1 LLTIVVDM
9 LRRRPA
15 AENPPLSATRTNA
28 VRLVSRSIAASDYPL
43 TRDNA
48 SGFNRIIRSR
58 RSLHL
63 PNSTEPAFRGRRP
76 VQEDAMSDLS
86 YVADSLVKT
95 GLRPSRRTV
104 KRAAL
109 GLAVALGVAGA
120 AEFGYG
126 YLTTGRY
133 LESTDD
139 AYVKA
144 DSTIISPKVSGYIA
158 QVLVGDNEPVKSGQ
172 LLARID
178 DRDFRTALKQAQ
190 ADVAGSEA
198 AVRNL
203 DAQIALQQPL
213 IEQGTAD
220 IAAADANL
228 KFAQEERARYDDLMR
243 TGSGTIQRAQQTD
256 AALREKIAQ
265 LQHGKSGLLAA
276 ERKVDVLTTDRAKA
290 VAQLDRARAVEQQAA
305 LNLSY
310 TEITAPVDGTVGA
323 RSLRVGQYVQ
333 AGTQLMAVVP
343 LDAVYV
349 VANFKET
356 QLTHV
361 RNGQPVEIRI
371 DSFHATKLKGHV
383 DSLSPASGLEFAL
396 LPPDNATG
404 NFTKIVQRV
413 PVKIVLDDHS
423 LSGLLRPGMSAEPT
437 VDTKATVLA
446 EREASSKV
454 AADAASARSHGG

>member
-1 LLTIVVDM
+1 M
-9 LRRRPA
+9 
-15 AENPPLSATRTNA
+15 AE
-28 VRLVSRSIAASDYPL
+28 
-43 TRDNA
+43 
-48 SGFNRIIRSR
+48 
-58 RSLHL
+58 
-63 PNSTEPAFRGRRP
+63 
-76 VQEDAMSDLS
+76 LS
-86 YVADSLVKT
+86 YVTDLNTKT
-95 GLRPSRRTV
+95 QFRPSRQAI
-104 KRAAL
+104 KRA
-109 GLAVALGVAGA
+109 GLALALAVGVAGA
-120 AEFGYG
+120 ADFGYY

-144 DSTIISPKVSGYIA
+144 DSTIVSPKVSGYLA
-158 QVLVGDNEPVKSGQ
+158 EVMVGDNQPVKAGK

-178 DRDFRTALKQAQ
+178 DRDFRTAFNQAH

-203 DAQIALQQPL
+203 DAQVALQQPV
-213 IEQGTAD
+213 IAQETAD
-220 IAAADANL
+220 VAAAEANL
-228 KFAQEERARYDDLMR
+228 QFAREEQARYDGLMKS
-243 TGSGTIQRAQQTD
+243 GSGTIQRAQQTD

-265 LQHGKSGLLAA
+265 LQHGKSALLAA
-276 ERKVDVLTTDRAKA
+276 EKKVDVLTTDRAKA

-310 TEITAPVDGTVGA
+310 TEISAPVDGTIGA
-323 RSLRVGQYVQ
+323 RSLRVGQFVQ

-361 RNGQPVEIRI
+361 RDGQPVEIRI
-371 DSFHATKLKGHV
+371 DSFHSTTLKGHV

-413 PVKIVLDDHS
+413 PVKIVLDDQS
-423 LSGLLRPGMSAEPT
+423 LNGLLRPGMSAEPT
-437 VDTKATVLA
+437 INTKATVVA
-446 EREASSKV
+446 EREAAHQV
-454 AADAASARSHGG
+454 AANASAVRPNG

>member
-1 LLTIVVDM
+1 MT
-9 LRRRPA
+9 
-15 AENPPLSATRTNA
+15 TT
-28 VRLVSRSIAASDYPL
+28 
-43 TRDNA
+43 
-48 SGFNRIIRSR
+48 
-58 RSLHL
+58 
-63 PNSTEPAFRGRRP
+63 
-76 VQEDAMSDLS
+76 S
-86 YVADSLVKT
+86 YVTDLQSKIT
-95 GLRPSRRTV
+95 LRPSRMAV
-104 KRAAL
+104 KRVAL
-109 GLAVALGVAGA
+109 GLALAVGIA
-120 AEFGYG
+120 AAADFGYG

-158 QVLVGDNEPVKSGQ
+158 QVLIGDNQPVKAGQ

-178 DRDFRTALKQAQ
+178 DRDFKSALDQAH
-190 ADVAGSEA
+190 ADVDASAA

-203 DAQIALQQPL
+203 DAQIALQQPI

-220 IAAADANL
+220 VAAAEANL
-228 KFAQEERARYDDLMR
+228 QFAQEEQARYDGLMK

-256 AALREKIAQ
+256 AALREKTAQ
-265 LQHGKSGLLAA
+265 LQHGKSGLQAA
-276 ERKVDVLTTDRAKA
+276 QRKVDVLTTERARA
-290 VAQLDRARAVEQQAA
+290 VAQLDRARAVEQQAS

-310 TEITAPVDGTVGA
+310 TRITAPVDGTIGA
-323 RSLRVGQYVQ
+323 RSLRIGQFVQ

-371 DSFHATKLKGHV
+371 DSFHDTRLRGHV

-413 PVKIVLDDHS
+413 PVKIVLDDHN

-437 VDTKATVLA
+437 INTKATVLA
-446 EREASSKV
+446 ERETKARLASGTV
-454 AADAASARSHGG
+454 LVRPNGG

>member
-1 LLTIVVDM
+1 
-9 LRRRPA
+9 
-15 AENPPLSATRTNA
+15 
-28 VRLVSRSIAASDYPL
+28 
-43 TRDNA
+43 
-48 SGFNRIIRSR
+48 
-58 RSLHL
+58 
-63 PNSTEPAFRGRRP
+63 
-76 VQEDAMSDLS
+76 
-86 YVADSLVKT
+86 
-95 GLRPSRRTV
+95 
-104 KRAAL
+104 
-109 GLAVALGVAGA
+109 
-120 AEFGYG
+120 
-126 YLTTGRY
+126 
-133 LESTDD
+133 
-139 AYVKA
+139 
-144 DSTIISPKVSGYIA
+144 VSGYIA
-158 QVLVGDNEPVKSGQ
+158 EVLVGDNQPVKTGQ

-178 DRDFRTALKQAQ
+178 DRDFRTALNQAR
-190 ADVAGSEA
+190 ADVASSEA

-203 DAQIALQQPL
+203 DAQIALQQPV
-213 IEQGTAD
+213 IEQETAD
-220 IAAADANL
+220 VAAAEANL
-228 KFAQEERARYDDLMR
+228 QFAQEERSRYDDLMKS
-243 TGSGTIQRAQQTD
+243 GSGTIQRAQQTD

-276 ERKVDVLTTDRAKA
+276 QRKVDVLTTDRAKA
-290 VAQLDRARAVEQQAA
+290 VAQLDRARAVEAQAA

-310 TEITAPVDGTVGA
+310 TEISAPVDGTIGA
-323 RSLRVGQYVQ
+323 RSLRVGQFVQ

-371 DSFHATKLKGHV
+371 DSFHSTKLKGHV

-446 EREASSKV
+446 EREAKSRI
-454 AADAASARSHGG
+454 ASEIDPARPNGG